1 MATARGIATPELDRD
16 QVRGVDPARP
26 VPSLEAYE
34 RTGGGRGVAAA
45 REVEATAVLDALAAS
60 GLRGRGG
67 AGFPTATKWATVAAN
82 GSPDLASTV
91 VVNAAEGEPGTFK
104 DRAILRADPYAV
116 LEGALVAAR
125 VVGADQVVVA
135 IKASFVQELARL
147 RAAIAEVRTA
157 GWCDDV
163 ALDVVEGPG
172 HYLFG
177 EETGLLEV
185 VAGRPPFPR
194 VAPPYRQG
202 VDTPMDA
209 HSSGRVPMASPDGAV
224 PPTLVNNVET
234 LANVAGI
241 VAEGPDWFRAVG
253 TEESPGTVVCTVT
266 GAADRHGVAAFPM
279 GTPLRVVLDTIG
291 GSGTADRAAAV
302 LSGVANPLLPADRLD
317 APVSF
322 EGLAAA
328 GGGLGS
334 AGFIVLGEDDDLV
347 AFVAGV
353 SRFLAVESCG
363 QCTPCKSDGLALATT
378 LERVAATR
386 PRELDLVELT
396 DRVATV
402 GLEARCSLAL
412 QHQAVVESLLR
423 HFPEALDAHVHG
435 GAAAAAPYPVAPL
448 VGFDEEGRA
457 VLDAASVRRRP
468 DWTTGDLAWE
478 PGEEWSGAYPAATGA
493 TS

>member
-1 MATARGIATPELDRD
+1 MVAARGIVTSPLRPE
-16 QVRGVDPARP
+16 QARGVDPAVP
-26 VPSLEAYE
+26 VPSLEAY
-34 RTGGGRGVAAA
+34 TGAGGGRGLAAA
-45 REVEATAVLDALAAS
+45 RRVAPAALLDTLDAS

-82 GSPDLASTV
+82 GAPDLASTV

-104 DRAILRADPYAV
+104 DRAILRADPYSV

-125 VVGADQVVVA
+125 VVGA

-147 RAAIAEVRTA
+147 RSAITEVRTA

-234 LANVAGI
+234 LANVVGI

-266 GAADRHGVAAFPM
+266 GAAERHGVAAFPM

-291 GSGTADRAAAV
+291 GPGTADGAVAV

-322 EGLAAA
+322 EGLAAV

-334 AGFIVLGEDDDLV
+334 AGFIVLGEGDDLV

-363 QCTPCKSDGLALATT
+363 QCTPCKGDGLAIAAT
-378 LERVAATR
+378 LERVAGSRAQ
-386 PRELDLVELT
+386 EVDLVELA
-396 DRVATV
+396 DRTATV

-412 QHQAVVESLLR
+412 QHQAVAESLLR
-423 HFPEALDAHVHG
+423 HFPDALDAHVHG
-435 GAAAAAPYPVAPL
+435 GAGPAAAYPVAPL
-448 VGFDEEGRA
+448 VGFDEDDRA
-457 VLDAASVRRRP
+457 VLDVDSLAKRP
-468 DWTTGDLAWE
+468 DWTTGAEAWTSE
-478 PGEEWSGAYPAATGA
+478 KEWSGAYPAAATG
-493 TS
+493 SSG